1 MPTNEFKK
9 PEAPVKPKKIR
20 RRKPARQREESQVG
34 RVFRSLLDGSILTRE
49 QVVKLLPFILFLA
62 LLGVLYIANAY
73 YAEKTVRQTN
83 KTMKEIKELENG
95 FLSSKSELMM
105 VSKQSEVARMLDSTG
120 VRESLVPPRKVF
132 VKTLSP
138 TK

>member
-9 PEAPVKPKKIR
+9 PEPPEKPKKK
-20 RRKPARQREESQVG
+20 RKAKAPRQREESQVG
-34 RVFRSLLDGSILTRE
+34 RVFRSLLDGSILTKE

-73 YAEKTVRQTN
+73 YAEKTIRQTN

-120 VRESLVPPRKVF
+120 VRESLIPPRKVF
-132 VKTLSP
+132 IKSTSP
-138 TK
+138 IK